1 MKGIDSKYLAKGAIM
16 LTLGYLALWFIGPAL
31 LAEAEAIIGLPL
43 WFWWSCIVAPLLLCV
58 AAAVWLRADD

>member
-1 MKGIDSKYLAKGAIM
+1 M